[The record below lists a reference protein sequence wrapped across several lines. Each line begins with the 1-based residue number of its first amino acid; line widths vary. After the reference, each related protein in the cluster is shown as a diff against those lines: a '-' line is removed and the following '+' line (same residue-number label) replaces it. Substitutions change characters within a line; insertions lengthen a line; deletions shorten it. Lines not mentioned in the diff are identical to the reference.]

1 MKAGESVAGTRWY
14 NGLERAVYTLETSP
28 HRCPLAPENKKAR
41 TPLRHLLYGKR
52 AHAYRVIYEI
62 DERNKLVRILTI
74 RHGAM
79 QPAEFLD

>member
-1 MKAGESVAGTRWY
+1 MKAGESAAATRWY
-14 NGLERAVYTLETSP
+14 NGLERAAAL
-28 HRCPLAPENKKAR
+28 LAPENKKAR